1 MSRFLQALLLAFV
14 ANAVSNA
21 GSQQEA
27 QVGAWLSQNK
37 GNPIALRQFAQSLP
51 KGADLH
57 SHLSGATYAEDYL
70 RWGAEIF
77 TPAVLSVK
85 TKTASFND
93 IAKF

>member
-1 MSRFLQALLLAFV
+1 MSRFLQVLLLAFV

-70 RWGAEIF
+70 RWGAEEGYC
-77 TPAVLSVK
+77 V
-85 TKTASFND
+85 D
-93 IAKF
+93 IKKNKFLRPPCYL